1 MSNSTYRSA
10 SLSERLRPKIAI
22 FLQPVARGL
31 LKRHITANVL
41 TFFGLLLAVG
51 VGIAVANGW
60 LLPGGILMLL
70 SGLLDALDGAVARQ
84 SGNQNSFGAFFD
96 STCDRYA
103 EGFVLLG
110 LSIYGLAIN
119 DQRVVV
125 LAFVA
130 FWGSLLI
137 SYTRARAEGLG
148 IECKVGL
155 FTRLERFVLISAML
169 ILNQVL
175 IGLIILAILTH
186 LTAVQRSVHIWRA
199 THAR

>member
-1 MSNSTYRSA
+1 MSNSTDRSA
-10 SLSERLRPKIAI
+10 SLSDRLRPKVAI
-22 FLQPVARGL
+22 VLQPIARSL
-31 LKRHITANVL
+31 VKLHITANVL
-41 TFFGLLLAVG
+41 TFVGLLLAVG
-51 VGIAVANGW
+51 VGVAVMNGQM
-60 LLPGGILMLL
+60 LLGGILMLL
-70 SGLLDALDGAVARQ
+70 SGPMDALDGAVARQ
-84 SGNQNSFGAFFD
+84 SGIPNSFGAFFD

-103 EGFVLLG
+103 EGFVLVG

-119 DQRVVV
+119 DPRVVL

-155 FTRLERFVLISAML
+155 FTRLERFILISAML

-186 LTAVQRSVHIWRA
+186 TTAVQRIVHVWHA